1 MTTDR
6 QEPAKP
12 GVDIA
17 QAIADALKG
26 DGRQAILDAL
36 SAGRVDLSLLRRFL
50 GSAQLTEQQESLL
63 NLLVGL
69 QTNNG
74 SPSDAAEPSDAPSAD
89 AELADLRQVNDTLAA
104 ALGACRVC
112 WGGDRECQQ
121 CNGHGAAGSGL
132 PDMTLFE
139 QLVAPAVRRVSAL
152 RRAGH
157 GFARDR
163 R

>member
-6 QEPAKP
+6 HEPAKP
-12 GVDIA
+12 GADIA

-50 GSAQLTEQQESLL
+50 GSAQLSEQQESML
-63 NLLVGL
+63 NLLVAL
-69 QTNNG
+69 QTSDG
-74 SPSDAAEPSDAPSAD
+74 SPSDPAESGDAPSAGG
-89 AELADLRQVNDTLAA
+89 ELADLRQVNDTLAA

-132 PDMTLFE
+132 PDMALFE
-139 QLVAPAVRRVSAL
+139 QLVAPAVRRVGAL
-152 RRAGH
+152 RRAGN
-157 GFARDR
+157 GFAPNR